1 MSFAM
6 KLIQDN
12 FKFRTKYRS
21 VKDAD
26 FANLH
31 GFEKQGDSYI
41 YQTNRHINTQT
52 KKHEFQRNKKNTLK
66 MKK

>member
-1 MSFAM
+1 M

-26 FANLH
+26 FLIYMDLSTV
-31 GFEKQGDSYI
+31 FECKQGDSCI
-41 YQTNRHINTQT
+41 YQTNRHINT
-52 KKHEFQRNKKNTLK
+52 
-66 MKK
+66 